1 MKYDSAIH
9 HRRSIR
15 LRGHDYAQDGFYFVT
30 ICCHQRQPLFGEI
43 AEGKMMLN
51 AAGGIVNTVWRELPN
66 HYPGIT
72 LGEYVVMPNHFHGI
86 IHIVGAQFIAP
97 EFSTTHQGVIKQGA
111 LKQGT
116 LKQGTLKQGA
126 MNRAPTVGNIIRAF
140 KARCTYAINTINESA
155 GAPIWQRNY
164 YEHVIRNEESYLKI
178 AEYIQ
183 TNPLRWQNDRYYL

>member
-1 MKYDSAIH
+1 LKYDSAIH

-43 AEGKMMLN
+43 TESKMILN
-51 AAGGIVNTVWRELPN
+51 AAGEIVNTVWRELPN

-72 LGEYVVMPNHFHGI
+72 LGEYVVMSNHFHGI

-111 LKQGT
+111 LKQG
-116 LKQGTLKQGA
+116 A
-126 MNRAPTVGNIIRAF
+126 INRAPTVGNIIRAF

-183 TNPLRWQNDRYYL
+183 TNPLRWQDDTYYL

>member
-1 MKYDSAIH
+1 MI
-9 HRRSIR
+9 
-15 LRGHDYAQDGFYFVT
+15 
-30 ICCHQRQPLFGEI
+30 
-43 AEGKMMLN
+43 LN

-116 LKQGTLKQGA
+116 LKQGA

-140 KARCTYAINTINESA
+140 KARCTCAINKVNESV
-155 GAPIWQRNY
+155 GISVWQRNY
-164 YEHVIRNEESYLKI
+164 YEHIIRNEEAYLKI

-183 TNPLRWQNDRYYL
+183 INPLQWQDDTYYLSTVQTVGAQFIAPELSVHNETGRDESGRDESGRDESGRDKSRPYG